1 MKINV
6 PDSLADIS
14 VKQYKLLAEIEFK
27 EDSTEWIIE
36 SISLLCGLT
45 KEQVGTLTMP
55 EVEKIST
62 VISRLNN
69 ADENNQQLQ
78 TKIKYKG
85 KKYGFHPNLSKLT
98 VGEFADLETYCGGGF
113 FNNLNEILSILY
125 RPIKTEGGDFYTIEK
140 YKGDVFPN
148 YWDNLKMDVVLGA
161 VNFFL
166 SIGVA
171 LTKDSANSLV
181 EEGVEI

>member
-1 MKINV
+1 MKITV
-6 PDSLADIS
+6 PDSLADIT

-36 SISLLCGLT
+36 SISLLCGLS
-45 KEQVGTLTMP
+45 KEQVGSLTMP
-55 EVEKIST
+55 EVEKISK
-62 VISRLNN
+62 VIARLNN
-69 ADENNQQLQ
+69 ADKNNQQLKK
-78 TKIKYKG
+78 KIKYKG

-98 VGEFADLETYCGGGF
+98 VGEFADLETYCGDGF
-113 FNNLNEILSILY
+113 FDNLNEILCILY

-166 SIGVA
+166 SIGVT
-171 LTKDSANSLV
+171 LTKGLASSLV
-181 EEGVEI
+181 AGVET